1 MRTKTDENMD
11 AKQLWQLEKLGV
23 NLEQSTIDIFANVLD
38 LAEYLYDE
46 LSIQEEDRLRIELNR
61 LKKPTN

>member
-1 MRTKTDENMD
+1 MD

-46 LSIQEEDRLRIELNR
+46 LSIKEEDRLRIELYR
-61 LKKPTN
+61 LRKPTN

>member
-1 MRTKTDENMD
+1 MD